1 VRKKMGDG
9 KCKPGRN
16 GLCQEK
22 HEGLPPHATV
32 EYDDP
37 EIQAMSLLA
46 SILEPLDKDARNR
59 VIDWAMMRFG
69 DDPIGGED

>member
-1 VRKKMGDG
+1 
-9 KCKPGRN
+9 
-16 GLCQEK
+16 
-22 HEGLPPHATV
+22 V